1 MYKNRAV
8 SQMSTKT
15 LQKSLGYRHFE
26 VNSRLCYFKPET
38 EKTNRTF
45 AEEISYSLN
54 QKEKSISPKFFY
66 DIKGSELFDEICE
79 LPEYYLTKTETNL
92 LKKIGTDLEKYVAEN
107 IRLVELG
114 SGSAVKTRLLLDV
127 LQNAQNKT
135 EYFPI
140 DISDILQESSQKL
153 LEDYENLSITG
164 VIDNYEGGLE
174 FIEKYDDTPN
184 LIAFLGSSF
193 GNFAPEFGF
202 AFLQKIASIMKSS
215 DLFFIGLDL
224 VKDKEVLEKAY
235 DDSQGVTA
243 NFNLNVLSRINDELH
258 ANFDLSQFEHH
269 SVYNEK
275 EQRIEMYLRSLENQ
289 KVEIK
294 KADLELDFQKN
305 ELIHT
310 EHSHKY
316 SISQIEK
323 IMYKAGLKIEKI
335 WKDISKPYALF
346 LVSKN

>member
-1 MYKNRAV
+1 
-8 SQMSTKT
+8 MSTKT

-26 VNSRLCYFKPET
+26 INSRLRYFKPES
-38 EKTNRTF
+38 EKSNRSF
-45 AEEISYSLN
+45 SQEISYSLN
-54 QKEKSISPKFFY
+54 QKQKSISPKFFY
-66 DIKGSELFDEICE
+66 DIKGSELFDKICD
-79 LPEYYLTKTETNL
+79 LPEYYLTRTETSL
-92 LKKIGTDLEKYVAEN
+92 LKKIGSELKKFVSDDM
-107 IRLVELG
+107 RLVELG

-127 LQNAQNKT
+127 LTNIQNKT

-164 VIDNYEGGLE
+164 VIDIYESGLE

-202 AFLQKIASIMKSS
+202 ALLQKISSIMKSD

-224 VKDKEVLEKAY
+224 VKDKKVLENAY
-235 DDSQGVTA
+235 DDSKGVTA
-243 NFNLNVLSRINDELH
+243 SFNLNILSRINDELH
-258 ANFDLSQFEHH
+258 ANFDLSQFAHH
-269 SVYNEK
+269 SVYNENK
-275 EQRIEMYLRSLENQ
+275 QRIEMYLRSLEDQ

-294 KADLELDFQKN
+294 KSSLELDFQKD

-316 SISQIEK
+316 SIPQIEK
-323 IMYKAGLKIEKI
+323 MMYKAGLKIEKI
-335 WKDISKPYALF
+335 WQDTTKPYAIF
-346 LVSKN
+346 LASKN

>member
-1 MYKNRAV
+1 
-8 SQMSTKT
+8 MSTKT

-26 VNSRLCYFKPET
+26 INSRLRYFKPES
-38 EKTNRTF
+38 EKSIRTF

-66 DIKGSELFDEICE
+66 DIKGSELFDEICD
-79 LPEYYLTKTETNL
+79 LPEYYLTRTETNL
-92 LKKIGTDLEKYVAEN
+92 LKIIGKELEKFVMADM
-107 IRLVELG
+107 RLVELG

-127 LQNAQNKT
+127 LTNIQNKT

-153 LEDYENLSITG
+153 LDDYENLSITG
-164 VIDNYEGGLE
+164 IIDTYESGLD
-174 FIEKYDDTPN
+174 FIEQYDDTPN

-202 AFLQKIASIMKSS
+202 AFLQKISSIMKSN
-215 DLFFIGLDL
+215 DLFLIGLDL
-224 VKDKEVLEKAY
+224 VKEKEVLESAY
-235 DDSQGVTA
+235 DDSQGITA

-258 ANFDLSQFEHH
+258 ANFDLTKFVHH
-269 SVYNEK
+269 SSYNEK
-275 EQRIEMYLRSLENQ
+275 DQRIEMYLRSLEQQ

-294 KADLELDFQKN
+294 KAKLELDFEKN

-316 SISQIEK
+316 SISQIEN
-323 IMYKAGLKIEKI
+323 MMHKARFKVEKI
-335 WKDISKPYALF
+335 WQNTNMPYALF
-346 LVSKN
+346 LISKN